1 MNNNI
6 SASWRLFLAN
16 WENFNKLFLYGYLWY
31 GFCGGTAIISAL
43 RFLILVCADEEI
55 CYYVQTWQ
63 AAPAVPHDWPLQPLP
78 VDYLHHRPGEA
89 GGTVLLLPVQ
99 YCTHLT
105 SRYLHIWVWIKVSNL
120 HQIPIGNLHLLS
132 TMAVLL
138 SYFSRRPLL
147 MRVVGV
153 VVTTGTLARYLNIYN
168 NIYDIYNIYDIISYI
183 TQPRPGQLG
192 GGDPG

>member
-1 MNNNI
+1 M
-6 SASWRLFLAN
+6 
-16 WENFNKLFLYGYLWY
+16 
-31 GFCGGTAIISAL
+31 
-43 RFLILVCADEEI
+43 
-55 CYYVQTWQ
+55 
-63 AAPAVPHDWPLQPLP
+63 
-78 VDYLHHRPGEA
+78 
-89 GGTVLLLPVQ
+89 
-99 YCTHLT
+99 
-105 SRYLHIWVWIKVSNL
+105 

-168 NIYDIYNIYDIISYI
+168 NIYDSYNIYDIISYI

-192 GGDPG
+192 DGDPG

>member
-1 MNNNI
+1 M
-6 SASWRLFLAN
+6 
-16 WENFNKLFLYGYLWY
+16 
-31 GFCGGTAIISAL
+31 
-43 RFLILVCADEEI
+43 
-55 CYYVQTWQ
+55 
-63 AAPAVPHDWPLQPLP
+63 
-78 VDYLHHRPGEA
+78 
-89 GGTVLLLPVQ
+89 
-99 YCTHLT
+99 
-105 SRYLHIWVWIKVSNL
+105 

-183 TQPRPGQLG
+183 TQPRPGQLSD
-192 GGDPG
+192 GDPG